1 MCAVCCV
8 IHTCHDV
15 TPRRPPE
22 AEAALLSPPLPVCD
36 ATISTSVAYTFPTFP
51 TLSIVKVLHC
61 MVITALLCI
70 TSFDSIGT
78 ASSVEIQ
85 APTFVPQKAGLQL
98 TAGSKI
104 LRSEVWQDL
113 IWHAGVAANATSD
126 LQVSLRLCRWLYNI
140 FVLYYMILY

>member
-1 MCAVCCV
+1 
-8 IHTCHDV
+8 
-15 TPRRPPE
+15 
-22 AEAALLSPPLPVCD
+22 
-36 ATISTSVAYTFPTFP
+36 
-51 TLSIVKVLHC
+51 

-85 APTFVPQKAGLQL
+85 APTLVPQKAGLQL

-126 LQVSLRLCRWLYNI
+126 
-140 FVLYYMILY
+140 